1 MYLLFLIVFSVLFYI
16 TSVLH
21 PKTVF
26 FNYWSIIIATFR
38 ILQFFSVFFNL
49 RDMFFLHHSFNKFVL
64 RTGAHVRQ
72 ERSKATEAQQTA
84 CDAALVGWLT
94 QLESHYAASEVAEDG
109 DASDVADDEED
120 GDATDAASL
129 LD

>member
-1 MYLLFLIVFSVLFYI
+1 MYLLFLIVFFSSFLYHFC
-16 TSVLH
+16 SSS
-21 PKTVF
+21 KNCF

-72 ERSKATEAQQTA
+72 ERSKATEAQQAA

-109 DASDVADDEED
+109 DASDVADDEQD